1 MELSAYHAGDGSGG
15 EHLKVDALGVLI
27 HVRGKLNAEEG
38 YFLVNAFNFAGFVK
52 LKLLGF
58 VKNPAVE
65 PVFAGVLIAPGAPFC
80 FFSVMDYFEQAIDDG
95 QSCRLVVT

>member
-1 MELSAYHAGDGSGG
+1 MEPGAHHAGDGRGG
-15 EHLKVDALGVLI
+15 EQLKVDALGVLV
-27 HVRGKLNAEEG
+27 HKGEKLNAYDG
-38 YFLVNAFNFAGFVK
+38 YFLVNTFNIAGLIK
-52 LKLLGF
+52 LKLLSF